1 MIKVKMNIGFTKF
14 KKTRFSDIETAIAWV
29 RKNKISNTQLRDS
42 EGNEWDNF

>member
-1 MIKVKMNIGFTKF
+1 M
-14 KKTRFSDIETAIAWV
+14 KKQKYTVTFIEGDNLTISDIETAIAWV

>member
-1 MIKVKMNIGFTKF
+1 MTKVKMNIGFAKF
-14 KKTRFSDIETAIAWV
+14 KNTRFSNIETAIAWV